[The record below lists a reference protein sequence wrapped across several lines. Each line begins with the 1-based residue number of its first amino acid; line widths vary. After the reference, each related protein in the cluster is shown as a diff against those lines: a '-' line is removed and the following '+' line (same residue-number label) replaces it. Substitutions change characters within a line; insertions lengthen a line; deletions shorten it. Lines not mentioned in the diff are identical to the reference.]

1 MLENMLT
8 VQSTPYTLKKKTFFA
23 TNMLVL
29 LDNKKAVEKKIYQKN
44 GDKVLNTRAGRF
56 TWR

>member
-1 MLENMLT
+1 MLT